1 MPAGGT
7 APEFYMDI
15 EEKIAAEF
23 LTEEHAKESLHKVLE
38 SIEGSFATKDVVIPR
53 LLSTA
58 WHDFVN
64 DRMWDVVKEHDD
76 ATISVKRLRDAV
88 QDRLKEILP
97 DVFD

>member
-1 MPAGGT
+1 MN
-7 APEFYMDI
+7 DI

-23 LTEEHAKESLHKVLE
+23 LTEEHARESLHRVLE
-38 SIEGSFATKDVVIPR
+38 AIEGSYTTKDVVIPR

-64 DRMWDVVKEHDD
+64 DSMWDVVKEHDD
-76 ATISVKRLRDAV
+76 AVIDVRKLREAV
-88 QDRLKEILP
+88 FDRIKAVLP